1 MTWVDH
7 GSVIARNLAPAA
19 DCILVLSPDLA
30 TDKQSTHLVS
40 CPSHHW
46 VLTQKSKYFLHKYQ
60 NIFARIKHLICK
72 KIWVTSAN
80 RFCSANKV

>member
-40 CPSHHW
+40 CPSHHY
-46 VLTQKSKYFLHKYQ
+46 VLT
-60 NIFARIKHLICK
+60 
-72 KIWVTSAN
+72 
-80 RFCSANKV
+80 